1 MKDPCSQMLTS
12 VRMFFVADLNLF
24 TAFHLFFVFF
34 STKHFKLNGHKCKFL
49 KITLCFWDVTFQV
62 ENKQEISN

>member
-12 VRMFFVADLNLF
+12 VRMLFVADLNLF

-34 STKHFKLNGHKCKFL
+34 QQNILNGMVINASF
-49 KITLCFWDVTFQV
+49 
-62 ENKQEISN
+62 